1 MKTVAKH
8 MLYYVLLAFV
18 VVCIYAALSGHA
30 QATETAVTA
39 SQTLTASLVDIIQQ
53 VSGSVKE
60 GVSFLQQEIP
70 DVVRQLLVFNLVYAL
85 TGLSIGVLLLL
96 TIVLYWRKLCSA
108 EPLPAP
114 EGSRQQ
120 TIGTFWVDKNGEAE
134 ELAVVLGVALSLIA
148 SVTGICLI
156 GANLGDALKLWLAP
170 KVWLI
175 EYAAS
180 LVK

>member
-1 MKTVAKH
+1 MKTVAKL

-18 VVCIYAALSGHA
+18 GLSIYAALSGHA
-30 QATETAVTA
+30 QAAETAVTA

-53 VSGSVKE
+53 VSGGVKQ

-70 DVVRQLLVFNLVYAL
+70 DVVKQLLMWKFVEAIVWSV
-85 TGLSIGVLLLL
+85 GCLLL
-96 TIVLYWRKLCSA
+96 TLQVIPIGLWAVKYHKETHTSYDFPGHIFVAMTSLC
-108 EPLPAP
+108 
-114 EGSRQQ
+114 
-120 TIGTFWVDKNGEAE
+120 
-134 ELAVVLGVALSLIA
+134 VAAIA
-148 SVTGICLI
+148 SARLFVNVL
-156 GANLGDALKLWLAP
+156 DAMKLYIAP

>member
-18 VVCIYAALSGHA
+18 GVCIYAALSGHA
-30 QATETAVTA
+30 QAAETAVTA

-53 VSGSVKE
+53 VSSGVKQ

-70 DVVRQLLVFNLVYAL
+70 DVVKQLLMWKFAEALVWTCAAMLLALQFPVTLYYCVKYHNESHESYDFPGHVFL
-85 TGLSIGVLLLL
+85 GLF
-96 TIVLYWRKLCSA
+96 SA
-108 EPLPAP
+108 FVAAVAVA
-114 EGSRQQ
+114 RAFVN
-120 TIGTFWVDKNGEAE
+120 GTE
-134 ELAVVLGVALSLIA
+134 
-148 SVTGICLI
+148 
-156 GANLGDALKLWLAP
+156 ALKIYIAP